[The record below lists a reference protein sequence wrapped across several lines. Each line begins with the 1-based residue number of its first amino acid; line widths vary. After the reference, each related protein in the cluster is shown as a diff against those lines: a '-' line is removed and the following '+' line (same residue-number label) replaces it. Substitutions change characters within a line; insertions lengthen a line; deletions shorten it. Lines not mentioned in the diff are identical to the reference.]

1 MPQRDVDVV
10 AADKGEGED
19 DEEDVIRR
27 TKEAGDNEFRA
38 EDE

>member
-10 AADKGEGED
+10 AADDKGEGED

-27 TKEAGDNEFRA
+27 AKEGDNEFRA